1 MKTPC
6 QAHDTETNCEQLA
19 VQWFIDELNKMSS
32 FELNSNWRLLA
43 NKAITKS
50 KQQMHKSFIAG
61 GQSAFNMVKGNT
73 ESSTFEEYYNQNY
86 I

>member
-6 QAHDTETNCEQLA
+6 QAHDTEIDYEPLA
-19 VQWFIDELNKMSS
+19 VQSFIDELNKMSS
-32 FELNSNWRLLA
+32 FELNSNWRILA
-43 NKAITKS
+43 DRALTKS

-61 GQSAFNMVKGNT
+61 GQSAFNMIRGNAK
-73 ESSTFEEYYNQNY
+73 SSTFEEYYNQNY